1 MAVST
6 ADVIISSNIQKTR
19 GLICG
24 LDWEHDGARMK
35 HTKLIVNVIKQDCFK
50 MNISHSQK
58 AAALGRI
65 TKNILH

>member
-24 LDWEHDGARMK
+24 LDWEHAGARMNK
-35 HTKLIVNVIKQDCFK
+35 KLIVNVIKQDCFI
-50 MNISHSQK
+50 MNVSHSQK
-58 AAALGRI
+58 AAALRRI